1 MEQLRRLHASAE
13 TLYSLRRQLAT
24 STGQVARSLSAL
36 ASAEEH
42 RRLGVALSALAD
54 VQDRV
59 ERVHGEEQAAADFFL
74 LAELIKD
81 YVRLVAAVKD
91 VFQERVKA
99 WQQWRSATSALTRKR
114 EAKVKAELQLKHAKV
129 AALRNKMGRRQEM
142 AQENFEKI
150 SRSIKREVE
159 LFEARKSQDFRK
171 SFVRYLESMLKA
183 QEEIAAHWERY
194 LPEVQKIESK

>member
-1 MEQLRRLHASAE
+1 VEQLDSQLRRLHASAE

-42 RRLGVALSALAD
+42 RGLGVALAALAD

-81 YVRLVAAVKD
+81 YVGLVAAVKD
-91 VFQERVKA
+91 VFQVRTLFCS
-99 WQQWRSATSALTRKR
+99 RLRFSRL
-114 EAKVKAELQLKHAKV
+114 AKIIKV
-129 AALRNKMGRRQEM
+129 
-142 AQENFEKI
+142 
-150 SRSIKREVE
+150 
-159 LFEARKSQDFRK
+159 
-171 SFVRYLESMLKA
+171 
-183 QEEIAAHWERY
+183 
-194 LPEVQKIESK
+194 